1 MASVKNIFDISGRA
15 MAAQMIRLNTV
26 ASNLANSNNI
36 STTSEGAYR
45 PLKPIFKTIYSNKLQ
60 NNGMATVDA
69 INVQELNREPE
80 RVYMPDHP
88 KADED
93 GYVFNAAVNVEEE
106 MVEMLEASRQYQN
119 NIEVNKPEQLEEPE
133 ETVIEDISLYDENSG
148 KTSELDKQDEFT
160 PQLFSDEEA
169 SNPSSED
176 NFEEPLKSEDEEDF
190 EIPAFLRKQKF

>member
-36 STTSEGAYR
+36 STTSEDAYR

-119 NIEVNKPEQLEEPE
+119 NIEV
-133 ETVIEDISLYDENSG
+133 ISTLRALMVKTINLG
-148 KTSELDKQDEFT
+148 K
-160 PQLFSDEEA
+160 
-169 SNPSSED
+169 
-176 NFEEPLKSEDEEDF
+176 
-190 EIPAFLRKQKF
+190 

>member
-60 NNGMATVDA
+60 NNGLATVDA

-106 MVEMLEASRQYQN
+106 MVEMLEASRQYLN
-119 NIEVNKPEQLEEPE
+119 NIEV
-133 ETVIEDISLYDENSG
+133 ISTLRALMVKTINLG
-148 KTSELDKQDEFT
+148 K
-160 PQLFSDEEA
+160 
-169 SNPSSED
+169 
-176 NFEEPLKSEDEEDF
+176 
-190 EIPAFLRKQKF
+190 

>member
-1 MASVKNIFDISGRA
+1 KGRIMASVKNIFDISGRA

-119 NIEVNKPEQLEEPE
+119 NIEV
-133 ETVIEDISLYDENSG
+133 ISTLRALMVKTINLG
-148 KTSELDKQDEFT
+148 K
-160 PQLFSDEEA
+160 
-169 SNPSSED
+169 
-176 NFEEPLKSEDEEDF
+176 
-190 EIPAFLRKQKF
+190 

>member
-88 KADED
+88 KADDD

-119 NIEVNKPEQLEEPE
+119 NIEV
-133 ETVIEDISLYDENSG
+133 ISTLRALMVKTINLG
-148 KTSELDKQDEFT
+148 K
-160 PQLFSDEEA
+160 
-169 SNPSSED
+169 
-176 NFEEPLKSEDEEDF
+176 
-190 EIPAFLRKQKF
+190 